1 MFLIVTGLPGSS
13 KTSHVLA
20 KYLNV
25 SDRPVY
31 YRGIPLTEEGQQKLG
46 WNELTDDQARCWHEH
61 VPDGALVILDEAQEL
76 FPVRHASKPVPTGLS
91 ALETHRHHGWDVVFI
106 SQAPSLLD
114 VHARTICNQHY
125 HYERPFNLP
134 YANEYHC
141 GAGFVSPANRSE
153 LTSRTNMKR
162 VKLPKQVWPL
172 YRSAVVHTHKAKPP
186 LKVILLIVIPLI
198 VVPIAFYKFFTG
210 LSIGNSQDA
219 ETVETQGS
227 PVMAPASLP
236 PGQSAGTPYRIEWG
250 SAFSP
255 DVKGLPFT
263 APIYREQA
271 MNPKSVP
278 VVHGC
283 MSMRSDFSDCKCYT
297 QQGTRITDMPW
308 QMCVRALKDGIF
320 NHLASSSPADSGEGE
335 RRAPPQSAG
344 DSSQIDL

>member
-13 KTSHVLA
+13 KTSHVIA
-20 KYLNV
+20 KYMNV
-25 SDRPVY
+25 KDRPIY
-31 YRGIPLTEEGQQKLG
+31 YRGINLTEEGKKRLR
-46 WNELTDDQARCWHEH
+46 WTELTDDETMRWRELLPEGSLLI
-61 VPDGALVILDEAQEL
+61 VDEAQEL
-76 FPVRHASKPVPTGLS
+76 FPVRHSTKPVPPALS
-91 ALETHRHHGWDVVFI
+91 ALEKHRHQGWDVVFI
-106 SQAPSLLD
+106 TQSPNLLD
-114 VHARTICNQHY
+114 VHARIICNQHL
-125 HYERPFNLP
+125 HYERPFNMP
-134 YANEYHC
+134 YANQYHC
-141 GAGFVSPANRSE
+141 GVGFVSPTNRSE
-153 LTSRTNMKR
+153 LTSRCNMKR
-162 VKLPKQVWPL
+162 VDLAKPAWGL
-172 YRSAVVHTHKAKPP
+172 YVSASQHTHKAKPP

-210 LSIGNSQDA
+210 LSIGNTQDV
-219 ETVETQGS
+219 ETVETQSS
-227 PVMAPASLP
+227 PVMAPASLS
-236 PGQSAGTPYRIEWG
+236 PGQSAGTSYRIEWG

-308 QMCVRALKDGIF
+308 QMCVRVLKDGIF